1 MTQREFDIINAIN
14 VEGLDNSDWG
24 VAKDGLTTEFY
35 LGNDEPVEE
44 LPSHI
49 YIWGDNSTT
58 YCNAMHDLLNTKYDK
73 KYYTDDCGGFLC
85 LFWLDP
91 QTL

>member
-24 VAKDGLTTEFY
+24 VTEDGYGTEY
-35 LGNDEPVEE
+35 YGIDEVFEE
-44 LPSHI
+44 LPRHI
-49 YIWGDNSTT
+49 YIWCDTERT
-58 YCNAMHDLLNTKYDK
+58 YSAEMQELINTKYDR
-73 KYYTDDCGGFLC
+73 KYTTEHGIFLC